1 MLAIAIDALYTTF
14 RRRGTTRQLA
24 GAIVLCVISAL
35 LLLPALVWYNVRFA
49 GGQANINAVEVELL
63 LVYIALWGW
72 VLPFGIT
79 VAYCLFTPPRTS
91 TASTHLPRQKRTTH
105 ANPATASF
113 MPPRRQPGVP
123 VPFVFNDDT
132 PWGWLEHRNGRFQG
146 QRLALKRTIVTIGRG
161 EENDIWLDDDMA
173 SRAHVELAWDQGCVY
188 VTDCDSLNGVQ
199 VNGRRIRGSVI
210 IAPGELLE
218 VGSHRF
224 LLELAAPSTSLTS
237 QDDPLLRHAPRSS
250 VNLAAEETQSAVT
263 PVPGENQSKMAL
275 PLTPPLGAGN
285 SSDFDGLV
293 QQIASDASRAGT
305 AMRQETAEVGQVAY
319 PLPAIPPEIYAF
331 VIRDG
336 ELSGKSFLLEHPV
349 LTIGR
354 GIESDVVINDPS
366 ISRRHAQIVR
376 QPNGMYVQDL
386 ASRNGT
392 YINDELLVAP
402 WQLEPGDI
410 VRLGNIS
417 LEYTPLQSART
428 VPLSMLSTPTPP
440 LLRPTGGPMPL
451 RLPSRP
457 KQM

>member
-35 LLLPALVWYNVRFA
+35 LLLPAIVWYNVRFA
-49 GGQANINAVEVELL
+49 GGQTNINVVEVEVV
-63 LVYIALWGW
+63 LVYVALWGW

-91 TASTHLPRQKRTTH
+91 TASTYLPRQKRTTK
-105 ANPATASF
+105 ADPVVASF
-113 MPPRRQPGVP
+113 APSRRQPGVP
-123 VPFVFNDDT
+123 APFVFNDDT

-146 QRLALKRTIVTIGRG
+146 QRLALKRTVVTIGRG

-173 SRAHVELAWDQGCVY
+173 SRTHVELAWDQGHVC

-199 VNGRRIRGSVI
+199 VNGRRIRGSVM
-210 IAPGELLE
+210 IAHGELLE

-224 LLELAAPSTSLTS
+224 LLELAEPSASLAS
-237 QDDPLLRHAPRSS
+237 QDDPLMHHAPRSS
-250 VNLAAEETQSAVT
+250 VNLAVEETQSAVT
-263 PVPGENQSKMAL
+263 PAPGEDRSKLAL

-285 SSDFDGLV
+285 SSDFDGLI
-293 QQIASDASRAGT
+293 QQIASDASRTGA

-319 PLPAIPPEIYAF
+319 PLPVAPAETYAF
-331 VIRDG
+331 VICDG
-336 ELSGKSFLLEHPV
+336 ELSGKSFLLERPV

-354 GIESDVVINDPS
+354 GVESDVVINDPS
-366 ISRRHAQIVR
+366 ISRRHAQVVR
-376 QPNGMYVQDL
+376 QPNGVYVQDL
-386 ASRNGT
+386 ASRNGS
-392 YINDELLVAP
+392 YVNGELLVAP
-402 WQLEPGDI
+402 WPLQPGDI

-417 LEYTPLQSART
+417 LEYTSLQAART
-428 VPLSMLSTPTPP
+428 VPLSMLSTPP

-457 KQM
+457 KEM

>member
-24 GAIVLCVISAL
+24 GAIVLCVSSAL

-49 GGQANINAVEVELL
+49 GGQTNINAVEVEVL
-63 LVYIALWGW
+63 LVYVALWGW

-91 TASTHLPRQKRTTH
+91 TASTHLPRQKRTTR
-105 ANPATASF
+105 ADPAASSF
-113 MPPRRQPGVP
+113 ILPRSQPGVP
-123 VPFVFNDDT
+123 APFVFNDDT

-146 QRLALKRTIVTIGRG
+146 QRLALKRAIVTIGRG

-173 SRAHVELAWDQGCVY
+173 SRAHVELAWDQGRVY

-199 VNGRRIRGSVI
+199 VNGRRIRGSVM

-224 LLELAAPSTSLTS
+224 LLALAELAASLAS

-250 VNLAAEETQSAVT
+250 VNMVAEETQSAVT
-263 PVPGENQSKMAL
+263 PIPGADQSKMAL

-285 SSDFDGLV
+285 AGDFDHLV
-293 QQIASDASRAGT
+293 QQIASDASRASA
-305 AMRQETAEVGQVAY
+305 AMRQETVEVGQVAY
-319 PLPAIPPEIYAF
+319 PLPATPPETYAF

-336 ELSGKSFLLEHPV
+336 ELSGKSFLLERPV

-354 GIESDVVINDPS
+354 GVESDVVINDPS
-366 ISRRHAQIVR
+366 ISRRHAQVVR
-376 QPNGMYVQDL
+376 QPNGLYVQDL

-392 YINDELLVAP
+392 YVNGELLVGP
-402 WQLEPGDI
+402 WPLQPGDI

-417 LEYTPLQSART
+417 LEYTTLQSART
-428 VPLSMLSTPTPP
+428 VPLSMFSTPP

-457 KQM
+457 KEM